1 MKLEVVI
8 LAAGQGTR
16 MRSSL
21 PKVLHPLASRPLLAH
36 VLDSARALSPIR
48 LHVVVGHGADTV
60 RETLDAPDI
69 EWVMQT
75 EQLGTGHAV
84 LQALPR
90 PCQWEKVLWAPV
102 RRTTPLPRP
111 YRRYLWSQPPAP
123 PLLV

>member
-1 MKLEVVI
+1 M
-8 LAAGQGTR
+8 T
-16 MRSSL
+16 SL
-21 PKVLHPLASRPLLAH
+21 PCLMTWTAASASSSAQYVMAFTLVL
-36 VLDSARALSPIR
+36 VF
-48 LHVVVGHGADTV
+48 VVVAV
-60 RETLDAPDI
+60 R
-69 EWVMQT
+69 
-75 EQLGTGHAV
+75 AV

>member
-1 MKLEVVI
+1 MTSLHC
-8 LAAGQGTR
+8 LMTWTAASA
-16 MRSSL
+16 SSSAQYVMAFTL
-21 PKVLHPLASRPLLAH
+21 VL
-36 VLDSARALSPIR
+36 VL
-48 LHVVVGHGADTV
+48 VVV
-60 RETLDAPDI
+60 R
-69 EWVMQT
+69 
-75 EQLGTGHAV
+75 AV

>member
-1 MKLEVVI
+1 M
-8 LAAGQGTR
+8 T
-16 MRSSL
+16 SL
-21 PKVLHPLASRPLLAH
+21 PCLMTWTAASASSSAQYVMAFTLVL
-36 VLDSARALSPIR
+36 VL
-48 LHVVVGHGADTV
+48 VVV
-60 RETLDAPDI
+60 R
-69 EWVMQT
+69 
-75 EQLGTGHAV
+75 AV